1 MASNA
6 QACREY
12 VNRNAACPTANKSP
26 ELVARFADGL
36 LRKSNKASEEADVEQ
51 ALTDT
56 VRLFSLSLPPLL
68 PSSLTYTLNLGAW
81 AVQMTVFKYVEDKD
95 VFMKFYS
102 KMLSSRLIKDTSAS
116 EDAESSMIGKLKD
129 ACGFEYTSKLQRM
142 FQDMQL
148 NRDLNAA
155 FKEKMAQTHAID
167 EKDMQVDFSALVLST
182 AAWPLSAPTTKLNMP
197 AELVKSKERF
207 EQYYLNKHSGR
218 KLTWLW
224 QHCRNELR
232 LPFFFR
238 FIAPSP
244 PFEGPTD

>member
-1 MASNA
+1 M
-6 QACREY
+6 
-12 VNRNAACPTANKSP
+12 
-26 ELVARFADGL
+26 ARFADGL

-56 VRLFSLSLPPLL
+56 VSPVLLFPLPPAIA
-68 PSSLTYTLNLGAW
+68 PPPLTHTRNW
-81 AVQMTVFKYVEDKD
+81 AAQMTVFKYVEDKD

-129 ACGFEYTSKLQRM
+129 ACGLEYTSKLQRM

-155 FKEKMAQTHAID
+155 FKEKMAQTHATD

-207 EQYYLNKHSGR
+207 EQYYVNKHTGR
-218 KLTWLW
+218 KLNWLW

-232 LPFFFR
+232 
-238 FIAPSP
+238 SP
-244 PFEGPTD
+244 VFLSLALSNLAWLTRTQNVTIRRRRRVV